1 MTSQTNDIIEIIAN
15 IIFSKISIGQTL
27 DIKSKSIEAN
37 LVKNNISLLSTRKV
51 IQDIEINLSSYCDLL
66 SSTALSSNCNNQ
78 VILEKVF
85 DYFYIIFR

>member
-27 DIKSKSIEAN
+27 DIKAKSIEAN
-37 LVKNNISLLSTRKV
+37 LVKNKISLLSTRKV
-51 IQDIEINLSSYCDLL
+51 IQDITINFSSYCDLL
-66 SSTALSSNCNNQ
+66 SSTGLSSNCNNQ

-85 DYFYIIFR
+85 KLF